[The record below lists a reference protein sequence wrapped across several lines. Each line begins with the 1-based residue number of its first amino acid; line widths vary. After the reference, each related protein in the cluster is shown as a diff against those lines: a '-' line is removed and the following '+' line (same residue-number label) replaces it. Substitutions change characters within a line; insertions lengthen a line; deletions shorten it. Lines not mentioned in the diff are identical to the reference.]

1 MTAFSVMVT
10 FSVALM
16 PLCFYQWAALRAP
29 LIYMSHFVTLL
40 EDQVEEGVNL
50 KQLNARDNAQHTN

>member
-1 MTAFSVMVT
+1 MWAE
-10 FSVALM
+10 
-16 PLCFYQWAALRAP
+16 PLFEHLYQWAALRAP

-50 KQLNARDNAQHTN
+50 KQLKARDNAQHTN

>member
-1 MTAFSVMVT
+1 MFIY
-10 FSVALM
+10 
-16 PLCFYQWAALRAP
+16 YQWAALRAP

-50 KQLNARDNAQHTN
+50 KQLKARDNAQHTN